1 MPRRGQV
8 FTAKT
13 VAVIQK
19 LADQGRSAS
28 EIALAI
34 GSTPASVR
42 VRCSQLKI
50 KLMRRGRRSRS
61 DLASNG
67 AGDRKMVFYTCNE
80 VYTALHRKAAQMHRS
95 PSELAR
101 MLLEA
106 IASSDLYEAVLD
118 DRG

>member
-8 FTAKT
+8 FTAKAVT
-13 VAVIQK
+13 VIQK
-19 LADQGRSAS
+19 LAEQGRSAS
-28 EIALAI
+28 EIAAAI

-50 KLMRRGRRSRS
+50 KLVRRGRPSR
-61 DLASNG
+61 AEGNG
-67 AGDRKMVFYTCNE
+67 LGDRKMIVYTRQE
-80 VYTALHRKAAQMHRS
+80 VYAALHRKAAHMHKS
-95 PSELAR
+95 PAELAR